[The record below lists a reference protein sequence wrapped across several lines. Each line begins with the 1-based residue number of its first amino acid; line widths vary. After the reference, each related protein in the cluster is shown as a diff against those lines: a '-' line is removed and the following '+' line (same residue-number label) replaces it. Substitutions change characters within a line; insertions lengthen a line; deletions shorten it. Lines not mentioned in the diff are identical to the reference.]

1 MPSRYQ
7 SISIMKSDTG
17 ITSTSGKTMYKP
29 TYYPS
34 IDASADDSYIIAN
47 ATDRLDL
54 IANDFYGDSTLW
66 WVIAMVNNL
75 EGDSMFPPTGIQLRI
90 PANISILLS
99 KFNQSNNI

>member
-7 SISIMKSDTG
+7 SISTMKSDTG
-17 ITSTSGKTMYKP
+17 ITSTSGKTIYKP

-34 IDASADDSYIIAN
+34 IDARVDDSYIITG

-66 WVIAMVNNL
+66 WIIAMVNDL

-90 PANISILLS
+90 PANVSTLLT